1 MSSVQSRGAG
11 TVVVVVDV
19 VDGSTGPG
27 VVVEI
32 GGAEV
37 GATVGGTVVEL
48 VGVQAATS
56 KRTAMAMAARLVAA
70 VCLTVTG
77 QQ

>member
-1 MSSVQSRGAG
+1 MSIVHSRGPG
-11 TVVVVVDV
+11 TVVVVVVV

-32 GGAEV
+32 GGAVV

-56 KRTAMAMAARLVAA
+56 KRTVMAMAACLVAA
-70 VCLTVTG
+70 LRMTVTW